1 MTETSALLTAA
12 DRLARARATGETCAP
27 VRDLIGADD
36 LAAAYAVQRENHRI
50 RIAAGERPIGAK
62 VALSSKAVQQQMGVG
77 HPTHGLLFSDGVVAE
92 GVEIPFSALM
102 QPKLETEVAMVLE
115 RPLDK
120 GRHSIVDL
128 LSAVAWCVPAFEI
141 VGSRVTGWDVK
152 VADFV
157 ADNSAASHVVLGTRP
172 KKLADFDVLRCRMET
187 RRAGE
192 VVSSGTGAACA
203 GNPLAALLWIA
214 DTRAAEGRPLQAGD
228 LIMTGSL
235 GPMALIGPGDRF
247 EAEIEGLGRIETAF
261 SAA

>member
-1 MTETSALLTAA
+1 MSDTSAILAAA
-12 DRLARARATGETCAP
+12 DRLARARASGETCAP

-36 LAAAYAVQRENHRI
+36 LAAAYAVQTENHRI
-50 RIAAGERPIGAK
+50 RIARGERPIGAK
-62 VALSSKAVQQQMGVG
+62 VALSSKAVQAQMGVG
-77 HPTHGLLFSDGVVAE
+77 HPTHGRLYADAVVAE
-92 GVEIPFSALM
+92 GVEIPFSALI
-102 QPKLETEVAMVLE
+102 QPKLETEVAIVLE
-115 RPLDK
+115 RPLDRI
-120 GRHSIVDL
+120 RHTVADVI
-128 LSAVAWCVPAFEI
+128 SAVAYCVPAFEI

-187 RRAGE
+187 RRADA

-203 GNPLAALLWIA
+203 GNPLAALIWIA
-214 DTRAAEGRPLQAGD
+214 DTLAAEGRPLQAGD

-235 GPMALIGPGDRF
+235 GPMAIIAPGDRF